1 MNKREANDL
10 VRRQAANYKQS
21 VKELR
26 RMAAN
31 SFEHNDL
38 RWNYEVNRRLQDCEN
53 EIQYPIETNIME
65 YWEKVD
71 AERGW
76 SEFAQALDKY
86 LKSVKVID

>member
-65 YWEKVD
+65 Y
-71 AERGW
+71 
-76 SEFAQALDKY
+76 
-86 LKSVKVID
+86 